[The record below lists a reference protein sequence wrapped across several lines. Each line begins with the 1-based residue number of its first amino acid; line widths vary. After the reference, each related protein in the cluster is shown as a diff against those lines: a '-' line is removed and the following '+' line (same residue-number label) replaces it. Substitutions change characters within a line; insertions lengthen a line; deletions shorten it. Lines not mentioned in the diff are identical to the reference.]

1 MDSGVTGTGSSRSY
15 DRAGDCNYPRRVLS
29 VFRPLQIAGDSPRRH
44 NVAPFLSPYMWKVL
58 PVTQKPDQCLG
69 EWIDREALAEAMIP
83 MIGQLYRNNNVVTS
97 IYGRGLINRSVIDI
111 LKAHRFARHRLADD
125 KELSVHDTFPI
136 LKTMSE
142 LKLGAASVDLGKMV
156 GKFKAEG
163 EGRSIEQFVK
173 DELAE
178 VAGAQ
183 NSAGREGTDVVLYGF
198 GRIGRLLARILI
210 EKTGGGDGLRL
221 RAIVVRKGASN
232 DLVKRASLLRRDS
245 VHGKFNGTI
254 TIDEENNTLTA
265 NGNLIQIIYA
275 KSPTE
280 VDYTQYG
287 IKNALLVDNTGVWR
301 DAEGLGQH
309 LACPGIDRVV
319 LTAPGKGALKNIV
332 HGINHGEISADDKII
347 SAASCTTNAI
357 VPVLKAVNDQYGI
370 VNGHVETVHSYTNDQ
385 NLIDNFHKGSRRG
398 RSAALNMV
406 ITETGAA
413 TAAAKALPVL
423 KGKLTGNAIRV
434 PTPNVSMAILNLNLE
449 KATTREEI
457 NEYLR
462 QMAMHSDL
470 QKQIDFVSS
479 QEVVSTDFVGSRHAG
494 VVDAEATIANDNR
507 VVLYVWYDNEFGYSC
522 QVVRVMEDMAGV
534 NPPAFPR

>member
-1 MDSGVTGTGSSRSY
+1 
-15 DRAGDCNYPRRVLS
+15 
-29 VFRPLQIAGDSPRRH
+29 
-44 NVAPFLSPYMWKVL
+44 
-58 PVTQKPDQCLG
+58 VTQKPDQCLG

-83 MIGQLYRNNNVVTS
+83 LIGQLYRNNNVVTS
-97 IYGRGLINRSVIDI
+97 IYGRGLINRSVIEI
-111 LKAHRFARHRLADD
+111 LKAHRFARHRLADET
-125 KELSVHDTFPI
+125 ELSVHDSFQV

-142 LKLGAASVDLGKMV
+142 MNLGAASIDLGKMIA
-156 GKFKAEG
+156 KYKEKG
-163 EGRSIEQFVK
+163 EGRGLEQFVR
-173 DELAE
+173 DELSA
-178 VAGAQ
+178 VADKRHAA
-183 NSAGREGTDVVLYGF
+183 AGHKGTDVVLYGF

-221 RAIVVRKGASN
+221 RAIVVRKGAEN
-232 DLVKRASLLRRDS
+232 DLMKRASLLRRDS
-245 VHGKFNGTI
+245 VHGPFNGTI
-254 TIDEENNTLTA
+254 TIDEASNTISA
-265 NGNLIQIIYA
+265 NGNLIQVIY
-275 KSPTE
+275 SNDPSS

-287 IKNALLVDNTGVWR
+287 IENALLVDNTGKWR
-301 DAEGLGQH
+301 DAEGLSQH
-309 LACPGIDRVV
+309 LKCAGVARVV
-319 LTAPGKGALKNIV
+319 LTAPGKGELKNIV
-332 HGINHGEISADDKII
+332 HGINHGEITADDKII

-398 RSAALNMV
+398 RSAPLNMV

-449 KATTREEI
+449 KATSRDEI

-462 QMAMHSDL
+462 QVAMHSEL
-470 QKQIDFVSS
+470 HKQIDFVNSP
-479 QEVVSTDFVGSRHAG
+479 EVVSTDFVGSRHAG
-494 VVDAEATIANDNR
+494 VVDAEATICSDNR

-522 QVVRVMEDMAGV
+522 QVVRVMEEMAGV

>member
-1 MDSGVTGTGSSRSY
+1 M
-15 DRAGDCNYPRRVLS
+15 
-29 VFRPLQIAGDSPRRH
+29 
-44 NVAPFLSPYMWKVL
+44 
-58 PVTQKPDQCLG
+58 TQKPDQCLG

-83 MIGQLYRNNNVVTS
+83 LIGQLYRNNNVVTS
-97 IYGRGLINRSVIDI
+97 IYGRGLINRSVIAI
-111 LKAHRFARHRLADD
+111 LKAHRFARHRQADEA
-125 KELSVHDTFPI
+125 ELSVHETYPI

-142 LKLGAASVDLGKMV
+142 MNLGAASVDLGKLV

-163 EGRSIEQFVK
+163 NGRALDQFVR

-178 VAGAQ
+178 VAGKRTTP
-183 NSAGREGTDVVLYGF
+183 SGHKGTDVVLYGF

-221 RAIVVRKGASN
+221 RAIVVRKGAEN

-245 VHGKFNGTI
+245 VHGPFDGTI
-254 TIDEENNTLTA
+254 HIDAENNTITA
-265 NGNLIQIIYA
+265 NGNLIQVIYSNDPA
-275 KSPTE
+275 S

-287 IKNALLVDNTGVWR
+287 IENALLVDNTGRWR
-301 DAEGLGQH
+301 DAEGLSQH
-309 LACPGIDRVV
+309 LKCPGVARVV
-319 LTAPGKGALKNIV
+319 LTAPGKGELKNIV
-332 HGINHGEISADDKII
+332 HGINHGEITDDDKII

-449 KATTREEI
+449 KATSREEI

-470 QKQIDFVSS
+470 QKQIDFVNS

-494 VVDAEATIANDNR
+494 VVDAEATICSDNR